1 VELFDVE
8 EPGDVEELLDVGVDA
23 CEAIEVDGARVG
35 LDVDVVVGRVVVGRV
50 VVGRVGVVVGVGAVV
65 VDVGAVVAGGGV
77 EIVTAGTVAGRT
89 RM

>member
-35 LDVDVVVGRVVVGRV
+35 LDVVVGRVVVGRV
-50 VVGRVGVVVGVGAVV
+50 AVGRVGVVVGVGAVV